1 MEDPGGAVTEGPGS
15 LHHGPTPG
23 GTTAPQ
29 AGSKAEVG
37 GATSV
42 HGQTRGASE
51 AETMAGTE
59 TAWGT
64 DPT

>member
-1 MEDPGGAVTEGPGS
+1 MGAHGGEVTEAPGNPR
-15 LHHGPTPG
+15 HGPTTG
-23 GTTAPQ
+23 GTTELQ

-51 AETMAGTE
+51 AETMVGTE
-59 TAWGT
+59 TAWGMA
-64 DPT
+64 PT